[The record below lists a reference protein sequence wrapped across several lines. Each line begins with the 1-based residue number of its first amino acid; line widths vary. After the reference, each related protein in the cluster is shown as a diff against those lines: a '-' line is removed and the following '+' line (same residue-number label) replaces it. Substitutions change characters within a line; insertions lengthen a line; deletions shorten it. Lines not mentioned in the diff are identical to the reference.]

1 MLKYSFKF
9 YYEDGSSK
17 IAGGKSSK
25 PEYLK
30 YDFDG
35 LISWEEYDKI
45 ADDKSVTAQDI
56 VNMAKQF
63 FNKFENERI
72 VKVEIINIETNEV
85 VVSSNQGK

>member
-17 IAGGKSSK
+17 VAGGKSSK

-35 LISWEEYDKI
+35 TISWEEYDRI
-45 ADDKSVTAQDI
+45 ADDKTITAQDV
-56 VNMAKQF
+56 VNMAKEF
-63 FNKFENERI
+63 FNRWDNGKI
-72 VKVEIINIETNEV
+72 TKVEIIDIETKEV
-85 VVSSNQGK
+85 IVTSNN

>member
-9 YYEDGSSK
+9 YYADGSSK
-17 IAGGKSSK
+17 VSGGKSAS
-25 PEYLK
+25 PESLK

-35 LISWEEYDKI
+35 AISWEEYDKI
-45 ADDKSVTAQDI
+45 ADDKSVTAQDV

-85 VVSSNQGK
+85 VVSSN